1 MRFYA
6 DGRKERDFESGIAAA
21 LEAIL
26 ASPQFLFRVET
37 ASAARTAASAAT
49 AESSSPTGASQRH
62 RAGLAAVVLP
72 LGRRR
77 PTPS

>member
-26 ASPQFLFRVET
+26 ASPQFVFRVEP
-37 ASAARTAASAAT
+37 ASASERAALSAGDR
-49 AESSSPTGASQRH
+49 SPER
-62 RAGLAAVVLP
+62 LALK
-72 LGRRR
+72 RRR
-77 PTPS
+77 G